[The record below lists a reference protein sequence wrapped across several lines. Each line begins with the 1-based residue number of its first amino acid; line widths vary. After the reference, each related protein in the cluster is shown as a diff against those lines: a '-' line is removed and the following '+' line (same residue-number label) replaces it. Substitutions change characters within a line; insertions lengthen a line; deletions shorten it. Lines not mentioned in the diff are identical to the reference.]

1 MALAERARYAAR
13 VRFESAKRP
22 AGAKR
27 LGLLAL
33 LCACGSGDSS
43 LGLAPPES
51 ARAWGAFALEDRS
64 FIASTELMPAGE
76 PLELEADSDREA
88 FVVAWTEF
96 GLRGPIPSPR
106 ADDPLRRAAA
116 GELALPAPMA
126 AWRLDGESFEPEKPS
141 SLPPL
146 TRRAQNE
153 GCEALTSQAAFVDS
167 LCSELRC
174 APRAEWDGCVAR
186 LPPGLCTFNRGV
198 TLGVSP
204 EGVALPTGE
213 PSPCVAKPA
222 DNSGPVAAF
231 DCSALASACVFEV
244 PGPDSRA
251 TFVVERVKVADPIAP
266 LAWHSSP
273 DVVEPWA
280 VGNPLEIAVQADA
293 LFMLELDDSTRMGH
307 RICAERGT
315 FTLSRR
321 RLDDLESVSAARSF
335 SECLEG
341 LTPLGSDRLL
351 LIAIDGNSLY
361 LLELDTE
368 LRETRRL
375 LLASDVEA
383 GGRVSAVAVAL
394 DGSSA
399 LVFLE
404 RERWIQN
411 PADEIAATRWLID
424 LGSFV
429 VEAERTE
436 IDNWR
441 VEGGCALPNRT
452 FALSSSGRDSLFF
465 VDLQLGAVRRA
476 EKLTLGKLWFTRP
489 VWDPVAKKLFVPIAG
504 SGGIAAVSDE
514 RLEARS
520 ATAFEMRVTDF
531 ALEPTVVLP
540 NVFGPGKGLAALG
553 YIEGEGAARRHKLA
567 IAPFDGSGPR
577 LGLGR
582 LDLGE
587 GVISQLVDDGRG
599 HAIALLPWTG
609 ELLRIRPEP

>member
-204 EGVALPTGE
+204 EGVALPT
-213 PSPCVAKPA
+213 
-222 DNSGPVAAF
+222 
-231 DCSALASACVFEV
+231 
-244 PGPDSRA
+244 
-251 TFVVERVKVADPIAP
+251 
-266 LAWHSSP
+266 
-273 DVVEPWA
+273 
-280 VGNPLEIAVQADA
+280 
-293 LFMLELDDSTRMGH
+293 
-307 RICAERGT
+307 
-315 FTLSRR
+315 
-321 RLDDLESVSAARSF
+321 
-335 SECLEG
+335 
-341 LTPLGSDRLL
+341 
-351 LIAIDGNSLY
+351 
-361 LLELDTE
+361 
-368 LRETRRL
+368 
-375 LLASDVEA
+375 
-383 GGRVSAVAVAL
+383 
-394 DGSSA
+394 
-399 LVFLE
+399 
-404 RERWIQN
+404 
-411 PADEIAATRWLID
+411 
-424 LGSFV
+424 
-429 VEAERTE
+429 
-436 IDNWR
+436 
-441 VEGGCALPNRT
+441 
-452 FALSSSGRDSLFF
+452 
-465 VDLQLGAVRRA
+465 
-476 EKLTLGKLWFTRP
+476 
-489 VWDPVAKKLFVPIAG
+489 
-504 SGGIAAVSDE
+504 
-514 RLEARS
+514 
-520 ATAFEMRVTDF
+520 
-531 ALEPTVVLP
+531 VVLP